1 MASWGEGVDPVEAY
15 QNGYNDRADE
25 EKRGV
30 ALSLVE
36 LNLNA
41 ILDKIVVEPEPEP
54 AESNYCNYCS
64 GNCKGTDDCS
74 FPENCRAGNETT

>member
-15 QNGYNDRADE
+15 QNGYNDRANE
-25 EKRGV
+25 EQNGV

-36 LNLNA
+36 QKLHV
-41 ILDKIVVEPEPEP
+41 ILDKIIVEPEP

-64 GNCKGTDDCS
+64 GNCKGTDNCS